1 MVKALLKF
9 FAPISFGVYLIDESN
24 FYDVLLPKMFT
35 GMILEQPNF
44 FALRI
49 LGISLLMYL
58 AFAMFD
64 FVRLLIFK
72 LFHVNQVLKLVD
84 HSGKWLIDKL

>member
-1 MVKALLKF
+1 
-9 FAPISFGVYLIDESN
+9 
-24 FYDVLLPKMFT
+24 
-35 GMILEQPNF
+35 
-44 FALRI
+44 
-49 LGISLLMYL
+49 MYL